1 MAIAR
6 NLAGRCKR
14 ALAGIAAAW
23 VLAVAAHAQAPV
35 SEEAVEAAYLH
46 KFPGFV
52 EWPADAFKAPGS
64 PIIIGLVGAPTVL
77 DELTK
82 LARGRLV
89 LNRAVEARAV
99 DPKDLPPDLHV
110 LFIGKG
116 ATGDVR
122 KLIDAA
128 RRAHVLV
135 VTDIPEGL
143 SAGGVLGFVRIEGRL
158 RFEASVPAA
167 NRAGLKL
174 SSKLLSVASKVVEE
188 TP

>member
-1 MAIAR
+1 MSRVRCFA
-6 NLAGRCKR
+6 AGPNRSWGG
-14 ALAGIAAAW
+14 LAAAL
-23 VLAVAAHAQAPV
+23 VLAAAAHAQAPV
-35 SEEAVEAAYLH
+35 PEEAVEAAYLH

-52 EWPADAFKAPGS
+52 EWPAEAFKASTS
-64 PIIIGLVGAPTVL
+64 PIVIGLVGAPAVL

-89 LNRAVEARAV
+89 QNRPVEARAV
-99 DPKDLPPDLHV
+99 DPKELPPDLHV

-116 ATGDVR
+116 ATADLK
-122 KLIDAA
+122 KLVDGVQ
-128 RRAHVLV
+128 RAHVLV
-135 VTDIPEGL
+135 VTDVPEGL
-143 SAGGVLGFVRIEGRL
+143 GAGGVLDFVRIDGRL

-174 SSKLLSVASKVVEE
+174 SSKLLSVAAKVVEE